1 VWQEGLGSMSAV
13 VSERPNSELS
23 AGIPGFDRLVWYF
36 LRVSGLALV
45 ILACGHLIIT
55 HFLNV
60 PSETVFDFV
69 ANRWANPLWRTFDFL
84 LLFFALWHGIL
95 GMRLIVI
102 DLVRAPGWRVTLNS
116 LFWVIGIVFFA
127 LGTITIFAFDEA
139 QGRANAG
146 PLADSFWV
154 ADIIVWSLYIFAVLT
169 YVGALALVV
178 YIARHISLGT
188 RPIYRGDLGQYAWI
202 LHRVAGAGILF
213 FLLVHILDIMLI
225 GFGREVYDEAVEV
238 YANAF
243 LIPMEIALVGAVFYH
258 TLNGLRIILINF
270 SKWGLDRQKSL
281 FWAALGI
288 TVVLTGISAWII
300 VAHEF
305 L

>member
-1 VWQEGLGSMSAV
+1 MSAV

-139 QGRANAG
+139 QGRANTG

-270 SKWGLDRQKSL
+270 SRWGLDRQKML

-288 TVVLTGISAWII
+288 TVVLTAISAWII

>member
-1 VWQEGLGSMSAV
+1 MWA
-13 VSERPNSELS
+13 
-23 AGIPGFDRLVWYF
+23 D
-36 LRVSGLALV
+36 LALA
-45 ILACGHLIIT
+45 I
-55 HFLNV
+55 
-60 PSETVFDFV
+60 
-69 ANRWANPLWRTFDFL
+69 
-84 LLFFALWHGIL
+84 
-95 GMRLIVI
+95 
-102 DLVRAPGWRVTLNS
+102 
-116 LFWVIGIVFFA
+116 
-127 LGTITIFAFDEA
+127 
-139 QGRANAG
+139 
-146 PLADSFWV
+146 
-154 ADIIVWSLYIFAVLT
+154 
-169 YVGALALVV
+169 

-238 YANAF
+238 YANPF

-270 SKWGLDRQKSL
+270 SQWGLHRQKSL
-281 FWAALGI
+281 FWAALAI
-288 TVVLTGISAWII
+288 TAALTAISGWII

>member
-1 VWQEGLGSMSAV
+1 MSAV

-45 ILACGHLIIT
+45 LLACGHLIIT
-55 HFLNV
+55 HFVNV

-69 ANRWANPLWRTFDFL
+69 ANRWASPFWRTFDFL

-95 GMRLIVI
+95 GMRMIVT
-102 DLVRAPGWRVTLNS
+102 DLVRAPGWRVGVNS
-116 LFWVIGIVFFA
+116 LLWVTGIVFFA
-127 LGTITIFAFDEA
+127 LGIVTIFAFDEA
-139 QGRANAG
+139 QGRANTG
-146 PLADSFWV
+146 PLADAFWV

-169 YVGALALVV
+169 YVGALALVI
-178 YIARHISLGT
+178 YIARHLSLGT

-238 YANAF
+238 YASAF
-243 LIPMEIALVGAVFYH
+243 LVPMEIALVGAVFYH

-270 SKWGLDRQKSL
+270 SKWGLERQKSL

-288 TVVLTGISAWII
+288 TVVLTAISAWII
-300 VAHEF
+300 VSHEF
-305 L
+305 M

>member
-1 VWQEGLGSMSAV
+1 MSAV

-69 ANRWANPLWRTFDFL
+69 ANRWANPFWRTFDFL

-95 GMRLIVI
+95 GMRLIVT
-102 DLVRAPGWRVTLNS
+102 DLVRAPGWRVAVNS
-116 LFWVIGIVFFA
+116 LLWVTGIVFFA
-127 LGTITIFAFDEA
+127 LGTVTIFAFDEA
-139 QGRANAG
+139 QGRANTG
-146 PLADSFWV
+146 PLADAFWV
-154 ADIIVWSLYIFAVLT
+154 ADLIAWSLYAFAVVT
-169 YVGALALVV
+169 YVGGLLLVI

-213 FLLVHILDIMLI
+213 FLLIHIIDIMLI
-225 GFGREVYDEAVEV
+225 GFGREVYDEAVSV
-238 YANAF
+238 YANPF

-270 SKWGLDRQKSL
+270 SQWGLHRQKSL
-281 FWAALGI
+281 FWASLGI
-288 TVVLTGISAWII
+288 TVVLTAISAWII
-300 VAHEF
+300 VSHEF

>member
-1 VWQEGLGSMSAV
+1 MSAV

-23 AGIPGFDRLVWYF
+23 AGIPGFDRFVWYF

-139 QGRANAG
+139 QGRANTG
-146 PLADSFWV
+146 PLADAFWV

-258 TLNGLRIILINF
+258 TLNDLRIILINF
-270 SKWGLDRQKSL
+270 SKWGLDRQKLL

-288 TVVLTGISAWII
+288 TVVLTAISAWII

>member
-1 VWQEGLGSMSAV
+1 MSAV

-139 QGRANAG
+139 QGRANTG
-146 PLADSFWV
+146 PLADAFWV

-288 TVVLTGISAWII
+288 TVVLTAISAWII

>member
-1 VWQEGLGSMSAV
+1 MSAV

-139 QGRANAG
+139 QGRANTG
-146 PLADSFWV
+146 PLADAFWV

-270 SKWGLDRQKSL
+270 STWGLDRQKML

-288 TVVLTGISAWII
+288 TVVLTAISAWII

>member
-1 VWQEGLGSMSAV
+1 MSAV

-139 QGRANAG
+139 QGRANTG
-146 PLADSFWV
+146 PLADAFWV

-270 SKWGLDRQKSL
+270 SKWGLDRQKML

-288 TVVLTGISAWII
+288 TVVLTAISAWII

>member
-1 VWQEGLGSMSAV
+1 MSAV

-45 ILACGHLIIT
+45 ILACGHLVIT

-60 PSETVFDFV
+60 PSETVYDFV
-69 ANRWANPLWRTFDFL
+69 ANRWASPFWRTFDFL

-95 GMRLIVI
+95 GMRMIVT
-102 DLVRAPGWRVTLNS
+102 DLVRAPGWRVAVNS
-116 LFWVIGIVFFA
+116 LLWVIGIVFFA
-127 LGTITIFAFDEA
+127 LGTVTIFAFDEA
-139 QGRANAG
+139 QGRANTG
-146 PLADSFWV
+146 PLADAFWV
-154 ADIIVWSLYIFAVLT
+154 ADLIAWSLYAFAVVT
-169 YVGALALVV
+169 YVGGLLLVL

-213 FLLVHILDIMLI
+213 FLLIHIIDIMLI
-225 GFGREVYDEAVEV
+225 GFGMEVYDEAVSV
-238 YANAF
+238 YSNPF

-270 SKWGLDRQKSL
+270 SKWGLRRQKGL
-281 FWAALGI
+281 FWAALAV
-288 TVVLTGISAWII
+288 TVALTALSGWII

>member
-1 VWQEGLGSMSAV
+1 MSAV

-69 ANRWANPLWRTFDFL
+69 ANRWANPVWRTFDFL

-95 GMRLIVI
+95 GLRMIVT
-102 DLVRAPGWRVTLNS
+102 DLVRSPGWRVALNG
-116 LFWVIGIVFFA
+116 LLWVTGIVFFA
-127 LGTITIFAFDEA
+127 LGTVTIFAFDEA
-139 QGRANAG
+139 QGRANTG
-146 PLADSFWV
+146 PLADAFWV
-154 ADIIVWSLYIFAVLT
+154 ADIIVWSLYVFAVLT
-169 YVGALALVV
+169 YIGALALVV

-202 LHRVAGAGILF
+202 LHRVAGAGIVF

-238 YANAF
+238 YSNPF

-270 SKWGLDRQKSL
+270 SEWGLHRQKTL

-288 TVVLTGISAWII
+288 TVVLTAISGWII

>member
-1 VWQEGLGSMSAV
+1 MSAV
-13 VSERPNSELS
+13 ISERPNSELS

-55 HFLNV
+55 HFINV
-60 PSETVFDFV
+60 PSDTVFDFV
-69 ANRWANPLWRTFDFL
+69 ANRWANPFWRTFDFL
-84 LLFFALWHGIL
+84 LLTFALWHGIL
-95 GMRLIVI
+95 GMRMIII
-102 DLVRAPGWRVTLNS
+102 DLVRAPGWRVALNS
-116 LFWVIGIVFFA
+116 VCWVVGVVFFA
-127 LGTITIFAFDEA
+127 LGIVTIFAFDEA
-139 QGRANAG
+139 QGRANTG

-154 ADIIVWSLYIFAVLT
+154 ADVIKWSLYAFAVLT
-169 YVGALALVV
+169 YAGAFFLVIYV
-178 YIARHISLGT
+178 IRHMSLGT

-213 FLLVHILDIMLI
+213 FLLIHIVDIMLI
-225 GFGREVYDEAVEV
+225 GFGREVYDEAVSV
-238 YANAF
+238 YSAAF
-243 LIPMEIALVGAVFYH
+243 LVPMEIALVGAVFYH

-270 SKWGLDRQKSL
+270 SQRGLKAQKGL

-288 TVVLTGISAWII
+288 TVVLTAISAWII
-300 VAHEF
+300 VSHEF